1 MEANPKYNKI
11 ADVLKQDGRTQRWLA
26 DRLGVSA
33 NAMNNWCQQKS
44 QPSLE
49 RLFDMAKILKVNVV
63 DLINVD
69 YIPDQK

>member
-11 ADVLKQDGRTQRWLA
+11 ADVLKQDGRTQKWLA
-26 DRLGVSA
+26 DRMGVSA

-49 RLFDMAKILKVNVV
+49 RLFNMAEILKVNVF
-63 DLINVD
+63 DLINAD
-69 YIPDQK
+69 CKPDGK